1 MRVLLPIAFAMPCL
15 GALLQD
21 DAPAPAAATAQRSD
35 PDPVYFEERVQPLL
49 VNSCAITG
57 CHDQPGAGRLILE
70 RPDFT
75 GRVSTE
81 GTAKNL
87 ATALQF
93 VKFDAP
99 LESRLLLKPLI
110 KRDGGLDHSG
120 HHYDFSKKSEKFRI
134 LSEWIEGVELHD
146 VPPIADAGP
155 TISAKV
161 AQRIE
166 LDGEGSRE
174 RRGLP
179 LRYAWSIVSHPDG
192 SAPLLKDSDTA
203 RPEFRGDKEGSY
215 TLALVVDNGTLS
227 SEPDTVTITLD
238 ALPIVVLDAERF
250 RAADG
255 FHAVRDAAASGGLA
269 IDVGQEFAARGEA
282 TASFEFVVPEGGAY
296 RLFARVAPRSTAVQP
311 LAFAIDD
318 EPARNLEV
326 APEPGYRLAQVE
338 GGGVEGRLAGAALEL
353 ESGTG
358 AIRDARLVLRGSG
371 KSPAIGVLDA
381 RAKVASVR
389 VLGRAD
395 EGASLWVLSA
405 LGADGAARAA
415 GYDGANDRFV
425 VGTWTNGRVDV
436 LAEAPAGLRKD
447 GAADVACQVELAE
460 RSAFLVLGEGR
471 VLNAEFDAPA
481 ASDRIALATDGVVA
495 IEAYRVSQG
504 ATELAA
510 RTFERDERA
519 PGVLAAGAHTLTV
532 RATTAEAPRLDELV
546 FVRADIA
553 SGAAGVSDA
562 KRKETRALY
571 FDLVGRPP
579 LAVEQMMGVGLERDA
594 LATRLIGSLE
604 FYEHWYE
611 DELFFYLLLD
621 NFRPRTPQMQA
632 MPARLANGTL
642 DIRAATQEVVIS
654 QAFNLRNPGND
665 TFVSVVLEQL
675 LGIVVQDEPKLLD
688 AGKKMY
694 DGYVATLFGQQ
705 GRSQSDFVRIVL
717 EQPAFARVFLARAY
731 ERLLRAPPQKAE
743 LETWAKRF
751 EADPR
756 VYTQLV
762 REWVASAAYA
772 QVSRSARAKTDHMFI
787 RSVFVDLLG
796 RKPTFE
802 EFRNFRTALQAL
814 ADSRPLRAV
823 LARVMVDS
831 GQVALPSK
839 AGLDAG
845 AFAGEQFLRFLGR
858 KPDAQE
864 TEIFTKAM
872 SDPQAEPKLVLLALL
887 SSQEYQSY

>member
-1 MRVLLPIAFAMPCL
+1 MRFVLAFAVALPCL
-15 GALLQD
+15 GALIGD
-21 DAPAPAAATAQRSD
+21 DGARPAVASAERTE

-75 GRVSTE
+75 GRVSAA

-87 ATALQF
+87 ETALQF
-93 VKFDAP
+93 VKFKAP
-99 LESRLLLKPLI
+99 MESRLLLKPLV

-120 HHYDFSKKSEKFRI
+120 HHYDFTKKSEKFRL
-134 LSEWIEGVELHD
+134 LSEWIDGVELHD

-155 TISAKV
+155 AVSAKV
-161 AQRIE
+161 AQRVE

-179 LRYAWSIVSHPDG
+179 LRYAWSIVSRPDG
-192 SAPLLKDSDTA
+192 SAPLLKAADTA

-215 TLALVVDNGTLS
+215 TLALVVDNGTLT

-238 ALPIVVLDAERF
+238 ALPIVLLDAERF
-250 RAADG
+250 RTADA
-255 FHAVRDAAASGGLA
+255 FHSVRDPAASGGLA
-269 IDVGQEFAARGEA
+269 LDVGQEIAARGEA
-282 TASFEFVVPEGGAY
+282 TATYEFVVPEGAAY
-296 RLFARVAPRSTAVQP
+296 RLFARVASRASAVMP
-311 LAFAIDD
+311 LTFAIDD
-318 EPARNLEV
+318 AQPDTIEV
-326 APEPGYRLAQVE
+326 APGSGYQLMQVGGTGAQ
-338 GGGVEGRLAGAALEL
+338 GRLEGAALSL
-353 ESGTG
+353 TSGDG
-358 AIRDARLVLRGSG
+358 SIREGRLVLRGSS
-371 KSPAIGVLDA
+371 KSPAVGVLDVRA
-381 RAKVASVR
+381 RTASMR
-389 VLGRAD
+389 VLGRVD
-395 EGASLWVLSA
+395 QGSSLLVLSA
-405 LGADGAARAA
+405 LEQDGSARAA
-415 GYDGANDRFV
+415 GYDGAGDRFV
-425 VGTWTNGRVDV
+425 LGTWSNGALSVT
-436 LAEAPAGLRKD
+436 AHEPAGLLAE
-447 GAADVACQVELAE
+447 GAAEVAMQVEFAE
-460 RSAFLVLGEGR
+460 HSTFLVLGPER
-471 VLNAEFDAPA
+471 VLKAEFERAST
-481 ASDRIALATDGVVA
+481 SDRIALATDGVA
-495 IEAYRVSQG
+495 SIEAYRAAQG

-510 RTFERDERA
+510 KTFDRDERA
-519 PGVLAAGAHTLTV
+519 LGQLAAGAHTLSV
-532 RATTAEAPRLDELV
+532 RATSVDAPRLDEMVL
-546 FVRADIA
+546 VRADIA

-562 KRKETRALY
+562 KRKETRATY

-579 LAVEQMMGVGLERDA
+579 LAVEQMMAVGLERDA
-594 LATRLIGSLE
+594 LAQRLVGSLE

-632 MPARLANGTL
+632 LPARLANGSL
-642 DIRAATQEVVIS
+642 DVRAATQEIVIS

-665 TFVSVVLEQL
+665 TFVSVVLEQM

-694 DGYVATLFGQQ
+694 DGYVATVFGQQ
-705 GRSQSDFVRIVL
+705 GKSQSDFVRIVL
-717 EQPAFARVFLARAY
+717 EQPAFSRVFLARAY
-731 ERLLRAPPQKAE
+731 ERLVRAAPPKAE

-756 VYTQLV
+756 VFTQLV
-762 REWVASAAYA
+762 REWIAAPAYA
-772 QVSRSARAKTDHMFI
+772 QAVRSSRAKTDHMFI

-831 GQVALPSK
+831 GQVALPAK
-839 AGLDAG
+839 AGLDVA
-845 AFAGEQFLRFLGR
+845 AFVGEQFRRFLGR
-858 KPDAQE
+858 APDEQE
-864 TEIFTKAM
+864 TATFAKVM